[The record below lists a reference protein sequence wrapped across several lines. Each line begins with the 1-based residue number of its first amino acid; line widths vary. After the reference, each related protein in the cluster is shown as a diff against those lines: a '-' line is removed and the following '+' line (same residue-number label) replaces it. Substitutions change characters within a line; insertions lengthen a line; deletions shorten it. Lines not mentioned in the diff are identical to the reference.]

1 MTSKVKIIVL
11 QFMFLGISKC
21 ILGPSQTSFNSHIMA
36 QAKMSLSQINIFMAV
51 SINSMVLLYKHIVRG
66 FNNSVVGCRVRPY

>member
-36 QAKMSLSQINIFMAV
+36 QAKMSLSQTLNIFMAV
-51 SINSMVLLYKHIVRG
+51 SINSMVLLYKHMHCQG
-66 FNNSVVGCRVRPY
+66 FQ